1 MMRKMLVPVDGS
13 KCALK
18 AVDIATDLADKQSA
32 NIVLLHVSKIRKLPD
47 SVLQFLEVEHIQ
59 EPAAWLYE
67 RAVADHILQEARDRV
82 RAKGLTA
89 VQTTVRDGDPARV
102 IVDFAK
108 EQNVDAIVMG
118 TRGVS
123 DLRGLFMGS
132 VAHKVS
138 HLAECT
144 VVAVK

>member
-1 MMRKMLVPVDGS
+1 MITKMLVPVDGS
-13 KCALK
+13 ERALK
-18 AVDIATDLADKQSA
+18 AVELASDLADKYGA
-32 NIVLLHVSKIRKLPD
+32 KLVLLHVSTTRKLPD
-47 SVLQFLEVEHIQ
+47 SVKHFLEVEHIQ
-59 EPAAWLYE
+59 EPPAWLYE
-67 RAVADHILQEARDRV
+67 SAVADHILQKAEE
-82 RAKGLTA
+82 RAKARGLTA
-89 VQTTVRDGDPARV
+89 VQTAVRDGDPARV
-102 IVDFAK
+102 IVEFAK
-108 EQNVDAIVMG
+108 QQKIDAIVMG